1 MLTAGNPRQHV
12 ARLAGLLIWLLSMYF
27 FSTAVQ
33 NDWLSIMM
41 PAVISFS
48 VYLAVL
54 QHDREYLIFW
64 LAAAFLARVL
74 FVFSFPGLS
83 DDIYRFY
90 FDGKILLSGQSPYGM
105 LPSAVQESAGALI
118 PDVVY
123 EKMNSRD
130 YYTVYPPLAQ
140 IIYGLPA
147 LTGDI
152 GLYKI
157 LLSLL
162 LLIIEAAGIFFMLK
176 ICPSL
181 ELKSSSVLVYALNP
195 LVIAEGIGNLHAE
208 ILVVSFLA
216 IFLYF
221 FTKKNLVLS
230 GLFFALATA
239 TKLLPLLLLPW
250 LYFRLNDPDKKRFFL
265 SAGFVLFLLFI
276 PFMIQPGLF
285 SVFNSLD
292 LYFRKF
298 EFNGSIYVLLREIGN
313 WVSGYN
319 LVQYIGPFMGLT
331 TFWFIVKVA
340 RTFGANEAKSWL
352 QPAFISWFFYLLL
365 STTVHPWYVIPL
377 VFFSV
382 FAYQKAALI
391 WSFLVLLSYVH
402 YDPAWNKWQPFL
414 LFIEYVIL
422 FYFIWKDGLWLKAK
436 RVFTWRM

>member
-1 MLTAGNPRQHV
+1 MPHV
-12 ARLAGLLIWLLSMYF
+12 AKMATLLVWLVSMYY

-33 NDWLSIMM
+33 NDWLSIMI
-41 PAVISFS
+41 PAVGSFV
-48 VYLAVL
+48 VYAVVL
-54 QHDREYLIFW
+54 QYDRQNWVFW
-64 LAAAFLARVL
+64 LAAAFLARLL

-90 FDGKILLSGQSPYGM
+90 FDGKLLLSGQSPYGV

-147 LTGDI
+147 LTDDI
-152 GLYKI
+152 AQYKI

-162 LLIIEAAGIFFMLK
+162 MLLIEATGIFFMVK
-176 ICPSL
+176 TVPTL
-181 ELKSSSVLVYALNP
+181 ELKSSSVLIYALNP
-195 LVIAEGIGNLHAE
+195 LVIAEGVGNLHAE

-221 FTKKNLVLS
+221 FTKKNMVLS
-230 GLFFALATA
+230 GLFFALAAA
-239 TKLLPLLLLPW
+239 TKLLPLLLVPW
-250 LYFRLNDPDKKRFFL
+250 LYFRLKDAEKKRFFL
-265 SAGFVLFLLFI
+265 SAGLVLFLLFL
-276 PFMIQPGLF
+276 PFVIQPGFF

-298 EFNGSIYVLLREIGN
+298 EFNGSIYVVLRELGYLIT
-313 WVSGYN
+313 GYN
-319 LVQYIGPFMGLT
+319 LVQYIGPFLGLT
-331 TFWFIVKVA
+331 TSWFILKTA
-340 RTFGANEAKSWL
+340 RSFHVFDGKAWV
-352 QPAFISWFFYLLL
+352 QPALLSWFFYLLL

-382 FAYQKAALI
+382 FTIQKTALA
-391 WSFLVLLSYVH
+391 WSFLVILSYIH
-402 YDPAWNKWQPFL
+402 YDPAWNVWQPFA
-414 LFIEYVIL
+414 LFAEYSIL
-422 FYFIWKDGLWLKAK
+422 FYFIWKEGFGENTK
-436 RVFTWRM
+436 RVFASRM